1 MKNKESKARDK
12 QYRLRMNE
20 EEMGILNDLS
30 EKTGLSKSD
39 ILRKGLEM
47 QRKLLKYSQ

>member
-1 MKNKESKARDK
+1 MEKEKNKARNK

-20 EEMGILNDLS
+20 EEMDVLNDLS